1 MRATPRALLA
11 AKLTEIDSL
20 VDVET
25 SMNKEWAAL
34 NAEHEKLAHKN
45 KRTLRTCAR
54 SQKFEIETRL
64 EAIEARKTEM
74 RAQAAAHT
82 FKWSALREESRS
94 IARKLKPR
102 PGSAR
107 VRVDFHYMGS
117 YRSVGPQYDK
127 EILLLRVEEL
137 RETGIVVE
145 AVTDQ
150 KGAYTGEIIGF
161 VESERI
167 DPFIAAEYHREETL
181 KEYVR
186 RILKRGLNVRAVVPG
201 LPYGIE
207 AKLGLDYF
215 GNDLQQKASS

>member
-1 MRATPRALLA
+1 VRATPRALLA
-11 AKLTEIDSL
+11 AKLAEIDAL
-20 VDVET
+20 VDVEK
-25 SMNKEWAAL
+25 SMEAEWSAL
-34 NAEHEKLAHKN
+34 TAEHEKLTR
-45 KRTLRTCAR
+45 KRSRKA
-54 SQKFEIETRL
+54 EIAARL

-74 RAQAAAHT
+74 KAQAVAHT
-82 FKWSALREESRS
+82 FKWEVLREESKS

-102 PGSAR
+102 PGNAR
-107 VRVDFHYMGS
+107 VRVDFHYMRA

-145 AVTDQ
+145 AVTAE
-150 KGAYTGEIIGF
+150 KGEYTGEIIGF
-161 VESERI
+161 VESARL

-186 RILKRGLNVRAVVPG
+186 RILKRGLNVRAVVPN

>member
-34 NAEHEKLAHKN
+34 NAEHEKLARKN
-45 KRTLRTCAR
+45 IK
-54 SQKFEIETRL
+54 KPEIVTRL
-64 EAIEARKTEM
+64 EAIDARKTEM

-82 FKWSALREESRS
+82 FKWAALREESRS

-107 VRVDFHYMGS
+107 VRIDFHYMGS

-167 DPFIAAEYHREETL
+167 DSFIAAEYHREETL